1 MNRAAPLLEEND
13 IRNRIAEGDETAFTE
28 LFGHYYSILLPFVS
42 RFTHSEADAEEV
54 LQETFVRVWL
64 SREQLPEIDNLRSWI
79 YTIAS
84 RQCLMVLRANLNNRK
99 KISALHQ
106 QTSGATDQV
115 QDSASLSEITRLV
128 GEAVARMPGQRQR
141 IYRLSREAGMKP
153 QAIAAEL
160 SLSVSTV
167 KNVLVLALKEIR
179 SHLAESGH
187 VVPLIYL
194 LLHFF

>member
-1 MNRAAPLLEEND
+1 MNRVAPLLAEND

-42 RFTHSEADAEEV
+42 RFTRSEADAEEV

-64 SREQLPEIDNLRSWI
+64 SREQLPDIDNLRSWI

-84 RQCLMVLRANLNNRK
+84 RQCLMVLRANLNNKK
-99 KISALHQ
+99 KINALYQ
-106 QTSGATDQV
+106 QSPTEQV
-115 QDSASLSEITRLV
+115 HDSASLAEITRLV
-128 GEAVARMPGQRQR
+128 GEAVSQMPSQRQR
-141 IYRLSREAGMKP
+141 IYRLSREAGLKP

-187 VVPLIYL
+187 VFPLIYL

>member
-1 MNRAAPLLEEND
+1 MNRVAPLLEEND

-28 LFGHYYSILLPFVS
+28 LFAHYYSLLLPFVS

-64 SREQLPEIDNLRSWI
+64 SREQLPDIDNLRGWI

-84 RQCLMVLRANLNNRK
+84 RQCLMILRANLNNK
-99 KISALHQ
+99 KKLHALYQ
-106 QTSGATDQV
+106 QSPKELV
-115 QDSASLSEITRLV
+115 QDNASLAEITRLV
-128 GEAVARMPGQRQR
+128 GEAVSQMPAQRQR
-141 IYRLSREAGMKP
+141 IYRLSREAGLKP
-153 QAIAAEL
+153 QAIAVEL

-179 SHLAESGH
+179 SHLEAAGH
-187 VVPLIYL
+187 VFPLIYL